1 MLHSLIKRVDQ
12 IVSLERV
19 SAHCDIP
26 CKIYDPIHAQIATLT
41 IIRMMDLIADLPDN
55 NLSIS
60 QQSTLCR
67 LVEQK
72 EEHGRKVKEEIRVIW
87 GDYFKQPQFD
97 QFPEIHALTHEI
109 MLLASKAK
117 QELNRDD
124 ALALL
129 DKVNRFAEIFWTT
142 KGVKVYTA
150 DCPYLPSL
158 PTVYPDLKP

>member
-1 MLHSLIKRVDQ
+1 MLHALMSHIDQHIKL
-12 IVSLERV
+12 STV

-26 CKIYDPIHAQIATLT
+26 CKIYDPIHAQIAALT
-41 IIRMMDLIADLPDN
+41 IIRMIDLIEDLPKG
-55 NLSIS
+55 NLSVN
-60 QQSTLCR
+60 QHATLCR

-72 EEHGRKVKEEIRVIW
+72 DVHGKKVKEEICVIW
-87 GDYFKQPQFD
+87 GDYFKQPQFEE
-97 QFPEIHALTHEI
+97 FPEIHALAHEI
-109 MLLASKAK
+109 MLLASRAK

-129 DKVNRFAEIFWTT
+129 NKINRFAEIFWTT
-142 KGVKVYTA
+142 KGVAVYTA